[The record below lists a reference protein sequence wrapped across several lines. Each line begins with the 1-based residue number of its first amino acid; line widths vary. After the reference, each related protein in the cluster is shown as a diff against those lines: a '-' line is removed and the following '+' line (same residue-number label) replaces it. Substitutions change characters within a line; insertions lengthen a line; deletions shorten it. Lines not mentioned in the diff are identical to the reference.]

1 MKLCTTSSKIQ
12 DIVLDVL
19 HFCRYGCLVAGLSEL
34 LFFSSQMVAFFY
46 LCYRA
51 LTWLFD
57 CLMMQVPR
65 IDKRVH
71 ALAKLGYK
79 TCVVPKQAVKA
90 LGTDGLENIKIVGC
104 KNLKEFI
111 NVVFSR

>member
-1 MKLCTTSSKIQ
+1 MLCISI
-12 DIVLDVL
+12 DV
-19 HFCRYGCLVAGLSEL
+19 VMW
-34 LFFSSQMVAFFY
+34 LFRAALCFKPSCKTVFVYLFY
-46 LCYRA
+46 WA
-51 LTWLFD
+51 LAWLFD
-57 CLMMQVPR
+57 YLMMQVPR

-90 LGTDGLENIKIVGC
+90 LGTEGLENIKVVGC

-111 NVVFSR
+111 NAVFSR